1 MFLSKSSETFVHSEI
16 NGFWIVE
23 KFDHQKCF
31 SFDRPGI
38 YRICVQGFL
47 HESWSERLSGM
58 RIRTEN
64 QSDKGPVTTLVGS
77 VPDQAAL
84 FGVVKAL
91 YDLHLTLLSVEMLEG
106 G

>member
-1 MFLSKSSETFVHSEI
+1 
-16 NGFWIVE
+16 
-23 KFDHQKCF
+23 
-31 SFDRPGI
+31 
-38 YRICVQGFL
+38 
-47 HESWSERLSGM
+47 M